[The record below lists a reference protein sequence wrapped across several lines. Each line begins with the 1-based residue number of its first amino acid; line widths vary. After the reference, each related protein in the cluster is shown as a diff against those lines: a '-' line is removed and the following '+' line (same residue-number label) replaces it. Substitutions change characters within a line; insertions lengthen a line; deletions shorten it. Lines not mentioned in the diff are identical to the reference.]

1 MKELDRILP
10 GLTTVLQIYMTL
22 PITSCEAERKFSK
35 LSVIKNKF
43 CSTMLWVS
51 QGYFSTLSIENITK
65 SLSYEEAIKEYAA
78 KKCRK
83 KSYSGLSSS

>member
-1 MKELDRILP
+1 
-10 GLTTVLQIYMTL
+10 
-22 PITSCEAERKFSK
+22 
-35 LSVIKNKF
+35 
-43 CSTMLWVS
+43 MLWVS